1 VPIQCYINQH
11 FKTKK
16 QNRLA
21 RQENSNAVMHNARG
35 MFAKQV
41 VLEKECFF
49 VLNIVFLIVI
59 PSDSE
64 GSRYA

>member
-1 VPIQCYINQH
+1 M
-11 FKTKK
+11 
-16 QNRLA
+16 A